1 MSKLDLTQPKRQSP
15 VGVVVLFFKNLRV
28 GVNIFVSLFFVQYG
42 FRIDPSSNW
51 LKITLVLLLAGF
63 IVLSVLQYRKFYF
76 YVRGNQLIIEK
87 GVISRDKI
95 TVPFDR
101 IQSVHINQ
109 NIVQRM
115 LNVVALKIDT
125 AGSAVKE
132 MEIAALE
139 RSYARKVQEFLMR
152 MKNES
157 RGEEEEV
164 YTEDGDL
171 QVGGEAI
178 PLVQLSV
185 SDVLRVGI
193 TENHLRSGFV
203 LFAVVFG
210 YIWQFEEYLQDFEPY
225 LESQKNFVAHRWL
238 QLLPFAI
245 AAFFVIAVGL
255 SLIQTFL
262 RYYGLRFFIDKRGA
276 QLVSGLLKRVEYQIP
291 LNKIQ
296 YIKWASNPL
305 RKLVGLKTVVVKQA
319 GSKEATD

>member
-115 LNVVALKIDT
+115 LN
-125 AGSAVKE
+125 
-132 MEIAALE
+132 
-139 RSYARKVQEFLMR
+139 
-152 MKNES
+152 
-157 RGEEEEV
+157 
-164 YTEDGDL
+164 
-171 QVGGEAI
+171 
-178 PLVQLSV
+178 
-185 SDVLRVGI
+185 
-193 TENHLRSGFV
+193 
-203 LFAVVFG
+203 
-210 YIWQFEEYLQDFEPY
+210 
-225 LESQKNFVAHRWL
+225 
-238 QLLPFAI
+238 
-245 AAFFVIAVGL
+245 
-255 SLIQTFL
+255 
-262 RYYGLRFFIDKRGA
+262 
-276 QLVSGLLKRVEYQIP
+276 
-291 LNKIQ
+291 
-296 YIKWASNPL
+296 
-305 RKLVGLKTVVVKQA
+305 
-319 GSKEATD
+319 

>member
-152 MKNES
+152 M
-157 RGEEEEV
+157 
-164 YTEDGDL
+164 
-171 QVGGEAI
+171 I
-178 PLVQLSV
+178 
-185 SDVLRVGI
+185 
-193 TENHLRSGFV
+193 
-203 LFAVVFG
+203 
-210 YIWQFEEYLQDFEPY
+210 
-225 LESQKNFVAHRWL
+225 
-238 QLLPFAI
+238 
-245 AAFFVIAVGL
+245 
-255 SLIQTFL
+255 
-262 RYYGLRFFIDKRGA
+262 YGLKH
-276 QLVSGLLKRVEYQIP
+276 
-291 LNKIQ
+291 
-296 YIKWASNPL
+296 
-305 RKLVGLKTVVVKQA
+305 
-319 GSKEATD
+319 